1 MYSANSKPI
10 SLPTTLLQH
19 TYFNS
24 QNLLGWPK
32 LHINQSTNQSI
43 TIHQSNLSLQFAPLW
58 LLKNK
63 QPQASL
69 QLKNPSRSSTKLGT
83 LLLMPCLSGG
93 SGPTTPV
100 KRRPFPIGDAW
111 GWKLT
116 PAYLHTPA
124 RSSPILLV
132 LGYTGSGFVGSK
144 KWLKLGQLGWKKSGG
159 LDWI

>member
-43 TIHQSNLSLQFAPLW
+43 TIHQSNLSLQFASLW
-58 LLKNK
+58 LTGHHTIPRK
-63 QPQASL
+63 QTAAGFLL

-100 KRRPFPIGDAW
+100 KRRPFPSGDAW

-124 RSSPILLV
+124 TSSPFYWCW
-132 LGYTGSGFVGSK
+132 GTPESRFVGSK
-144 KWLKLGQLGWKKSGG
+144 KWLKLGQLGWKK
-159 LDWI
+159 